1 MTSISRPFQFLSH
14 TPRRPLRP
22 RTPTVPLVPK
32 RHVGIPPAFLLDEY
46 LPRYQL
52 LSSVESAKKRS
63 RAYAHLQECNLC
75 PRKCGVNRFETT
87 GTCLIG
93 AETAKVNVIAPHRGE
108 EPCIQGYHGSG
119 SVFFSGCNLR
129 CVFCQNHVRFFPPPS
144 RQEPRVNADT
154 NGRLGHRSPTKRI
167 RSDTNGTGGVVYEAA
182 DCWTRA

>member
-1 MTSISRPFQFLSH
+1 MTSISRPLQFLSH
-14 TPRRPLRP
+14 APRRPLRP
-22 RTPTVPLVPK
+22 RTPAVPLIP
-32 RHVGIPPAFLLDEY
+32 RRYIGIPPAFLLDEY

-52 LSSVESAKKRS
+52 LTSVESAKKRS

-75 PRKCGVNRFETT
+75 PRRCGVNRYETT

-129 CVFCQNHVRFFPPPS
+129 CVFCQNHVCFSFPPVS
-144 RQEPRVNADT
+144 LLFASLLT
-154 NGRLGHRSPTKRI
+154 WALGHRASTKRV
-167 RSDTNGTGGVVYEAA
+167 RSDTRGTRGVVHEAA
-182 DCWTRA
+182 GCWACA